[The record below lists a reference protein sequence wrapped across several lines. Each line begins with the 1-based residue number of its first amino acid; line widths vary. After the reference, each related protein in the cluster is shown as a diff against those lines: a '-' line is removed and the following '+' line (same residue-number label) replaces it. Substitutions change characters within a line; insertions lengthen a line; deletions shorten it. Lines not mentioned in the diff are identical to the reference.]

1 MNHLIDPRLLDHR
14 VTVHLVGVGGNGAQ
28 MAACL
33 ARLDIAMRALGHPH
47 GLHVTAFDAD
57 RVSEANV
64 GRQLYSAADVGRHK
78 ALVTIHRLNQFYGL
92 DWEAEPQRYEA
103 YQGRSATGKSA
114 DLLISCVDS
123 REARRALH
131 HIAFDAYAGYR
142 YWLDLGNTEATAQV
156 VLGQPGGRHPAA
168 QLRQGLRLP
177 CVTELFRELLDDT
190 MPEDNQPSCSV
201 RMSLASQGL
210 FVNDVAVRFAAQVL
224 YELFSTGRLSA
235 HGVVIN
241 LASKRTGPIEV
252 DPRTWARFG
261 YSTESEGETGARYEV
276 TVFADDGDGHEPW
289 DLCLCLGT
297 VEVTADSERE
307 ATEKAR
313 EELWDDRLDVTSYA
327 RFKVR
332 KLGAVAEPA

>member
-1 MNHLIDPRLLDHR
+1 MEHLIDPRLLDHR

-64 GRQLYSAADVGRHK
+64 GRQLYSTADIGRHK
-78 ALVTIHRLNQFYGL
+78 ALVTVHRLNQFYGL
-92 DWEAEPQRYEA
+92 DWEAEPQRYET
-103 YQGRSATGKSA
+103 YQRRSASGKAA

-123 REARRALH
+123 RAARRTLH
-131 HIAFDAYAGYR
+131 QIAFDANAGYR
-142 YWLDLGNTEATAQV
+142 YWLDLGNSESTAQV
-156 VLGQPGGRHPAA
+156 VLGQPCGRHQKA
-168 QLRQGLRLP
+168 QPSRGPRLP
-177 CVTELFRELLDDT
+177 CVTELFGELLDDGA
-190 MPEDNQPSCSV
+190 PEDNQPSCSV

-210 FVNDVAVRFAAQVL
+210 FVNDVAVRFAAQML

-241 LASKRTGPIEV
+241 LDSKRTGPIEV

-261 YSTESEGETGARYEV
+261 HASESEQARYEI
-276 TVFADDGDGHEPW
+276 TVFADDGDPQDPEQ
-289 DLCLCLGT
+289 LCLGSI
-297 VEVTADSERE
+297 EVTADSEGE
-307 ATEKAR
+307 ATEMAH
-313 EELWDDRLDVTSYA
+313 EALWDDRLDVTCFP

-332 KLGAVAEPA
+332 KLSAVAQPA